1 MSRVMKR
8 VPGVEILLFKM
19 HLVLIKLV
27 QLVVVSPGK
36 SNLFPL
42 TVTLMRC
49 ILVLWGQM
57 LATSC
62 EYVTVHPE
70 GIVEQGMKNTVF
82 VPVSI
87 LVPTP
92 WRVVQGRLPG
102 LFYRCPCRGQA
113 SSENIKETGQCPCQ
127 SRCWHGLCRSA
138 Q

>member
-1 MSRVMKR
+1 MKR
-8 VPGVEILLFKM
+8 SPGVEIVLFKM
-19 HLVLIKLV
+19 HLVVVKLV

-42 TVTLMRC
+42 TVTLMQC

-70 GIVEQGMKNTVF
+70 GIAERGMKNTVF

-92 WRVVQGRLPG
+92 WRVGQGRLPG
-102 LFYRCPCRGQA
+102 LFSICPCWGHA
-113 SSENIKETGQCPCQ
+113 SSGNIQDTGQC
-127 SRCWHGLCRSA
+127 LC
-138 Q
+138 